1 MSGLNR
7 HTRQEDVLFDP
18 KNRLV
23 ASYMGMIEHHAPP
36 YLLIEQV
43 GRPKPCCIV
52 AWPWMLGCDQHL
64 CMVLVHMPNDAAMG
78 ACIQLQRRQHVACA

>member
-1 MSGLNR
+1 VRYCWCVPLWLQNMSGLNR
-7 HTRQEDVLFDP
+7 HTRQEDVMTDP

-43 GRPKPCCIV
+43 GR
-52 AWPWMLGCDQHL
+52 QHS
-64 CMVLVHMPNDAAMG
+64 VLS
-78 ACIQLQRRQHVACA
+78 